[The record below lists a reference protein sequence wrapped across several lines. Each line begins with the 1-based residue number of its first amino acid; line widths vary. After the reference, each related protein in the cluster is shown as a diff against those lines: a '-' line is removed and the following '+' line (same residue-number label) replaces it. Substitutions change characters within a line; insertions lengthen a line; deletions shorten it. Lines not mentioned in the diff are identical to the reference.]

1 MRRHLDRLPD
11 CCSVFG
17 GNEEGAAEDDGA
29 VRTETFAV
37 CEGRG
42 DRYEDSPAIL
52 AEFVFVVADYFVFL
66 HACTPLVLAAAG
78 AWPMK
83 GPPTRIV
90 LEEGV

>member
-1 MRRHLDRLPD
+1 MRRHLDRLLD

-17 GNEEGAAEDDGA
+17 GNEGGGAEDDGA

-52 AEFVFVVADYFVFL
+52 AEFVFVVADYFIL
-66 HACTPLVLAAAG
+66 HACTPLVFAAAG
-78 AWPMK
+78 ARPMK